1 MKTTTH
7 PLAEEYLRR
16 LEHHARVLPRSE
28 RDELV
33 AEIRDH
39 VTSGLSEDSTEADV
53 RNLLDALG
61 SPADIV
67 DAARPENPPVQRGAR
82 EVFALILLVTGLP
95 PILGWMA
102 GVGLLLWSPLWT
114 VRQKL
119 LGILVWPGG
128 YIVWLGGPVT
138 MQSGTCGGAPGDIS
152 GECVMSGPP
161 LWWILTLVVLAVAP
175 LVVAAYLY
183 RAAGRRTT

>member
-1 MKTTTH
+1 MKTTIH

-28 RDELV
+28 RDELI

-39 VTSGLSEDSTEADV
+39 VTSGLSADSTEADV

-67 DAARPENPPVQRGAR
+67 DAARPENPPVRRGAR

-95 PILGWMA
+95 PSLHWLS
-102 GVGLLLWSPLWT
+102 LLICT
-114 VRQKL
+114 GR
-119 LGILVWPGG
+119 PGG
-128 YIVWLGGPVT
+128 DPPDGDERRQHARMTYGSVPLRRRIARSASSSVT
-138 MQSGTCGGAPGDIS
+138 PRWRWPRLTARANASAR
-152 GECVMSGPP
+152 VP
-161 LWWILTLVVLAVAP
+161 LRTSARITAWP
-175 LVVAAYLY
+175 NCCAAAT
-183 RAAGRRTT
+183 RW